1 MSNNFVDRL
10 VMCCWTAISN
20 RLFQMHNKYRFN
32 YNPIKWNQETIN
44 IDIITEEKFPRTC
57 VLQKMCFAFKNTKIQ
72 DLLYFKKCLYATTHF
87 FIVWIYFSIFNMNTA
102 NKKQQSSV
110 PLKTG
115 IFEKGGPARRDIEYR
130 YTCERQTSRKLI
142 WTSLGAKTWY
152 ERRVD
157 RPNFPT

>member
-20 RLFQMHNKYRFN
+20 RLFQIHNKYRFN
-32 YNPIKWNQETIN
+32 YNPSKWNQETIN

-87 FIVWIYFSIFNMNTA
+87 FIVWICFSIFNMNTA

-110 PLKTG
+110 TLKTG
-115 IFEKGGPARRDIEYR
+115 IFGPAWHRIPLYLREANKSKIDMDFLRSKNVVRE
-130 YTCERQTSRKLI
+130 ES
-142 WTSLGAKTWY
+142 G
-152 ERRVD
+152 
-157 RPNFPT
+157 